1 MICSCCVFW
10 VSHHKSSLFLLWFWF
25 VPFWV
30 IVCLVKIIFAN
41 LFYYSS
47 YFCYYSWVPLH
58 FLKLFTSLTILFQ
71 LTFTFIYSI
80 FSKSF
85 QFQQNKR
92 IPNGPLII
100 RLFESEDLIL
110 YQSTIYMAMYLNV
123 PINYL
128 SNINCN
134 YVINFDYHDNLL
146 KRMRIWKQKTFTLI
160 QYF

>member
-1 MICSCCVFW
+1 MY
-10 VSHHKSSLFLLWFWF
+10 LA
-25 VPFWV
+25 
-30 IVCLVKIIFAN
+30 KIIFAN
-41 LFYYSS
+41 LFYYSA

-85 QFQQNKR
+85 QFQQNKQ

-146 KRMRIWKQKTFTLI
+146 KRMRI
-160 QYF
+160 